1 MIRRTL
7 AAIALALLCAAQV
20 AVADPPASE
29 PAADAV
35 LADLPFLA
43 AAEAAPLEVRID
55 LAVEGARPL
64 PLLVDTGSPESFA
77 TPRAASDL
85 GISLRRS
92 KQTPYRRATRVGRDL
107 ELHVDTRRGETGAAA
122 DGEWAV
128 LGARFLGA
136 YVVEIDLPGRR
147 VRFLDPKRFTVPE
160 QVDAANEAVLPFR
173 LDGHRP
179 VIEIE
184 IGGAK
189 VPAAITTGAPGTLLL
204 PGGHTAEAGLVP
216 DPDAPKVLPPM
227 PGAGKLEAVLA
238 PRIRIGPF
246 EQTDVP
252 ILVAER
258 GARGAGP
265 RSEALLG
272 VELLQDYVI
281 RIDYPRK
288 RLWIAKRAAH
298 SP

>member
-1 MIRRTL
+1 MRRALATFA
-7 AAIALALLCAAQV
+7 AAIACAAGV
-20 AVADPPASE
+20 ALADPPVAQ

-35 LADLPFLA
+35 LAELPFLA
-43 AAEAAPLEVRID
+43 AAEGGGLEVRID
-55 LAVEGARPL
+55 LAPEGSRPL

-77 TPRAASDL
+77 TPQAASDL

-92 KQTPYRRATRVGRDL
+92 KQTPYRRSTRLGRDL

-128 LGARFLGA
+128 LGARFLSA
-136 YVVEIDLPGRR
+136 YVVEIDFPGRR
-147 VRFLDPKRFTVPE
+147 MRFLDPKRFTVPE
-160 QVDAANEAVLPFR
+160 QVTAADEAVLPFR
-173 LDGHRP
+173 LVGHRA

-184 IGGAK
+184 VGGAK

-204 PGGHTAEAGLVP
+204 PGGFAAEAGLVP
-216 DPDAPKVLPPM
+216 DPEATHSLAPL
-227 PGAGKLEAVLA
+227 PGAGKLEAATA

-252 ILVAER
+252 LLVAER
-258 GARGAGP
+258 GAQGAGA

-281 RIDYPRK
+281 RLDYPRK
-288 RLWIAKRAAH
+288 RFWIAERER
-298 SP
+298 P

>member
-1 MIRRTL
+1 MIRRAFFAVAGIAC
-7 AAIALALLCAAQV
+7 AAGVALA
-20 AVADPPASE
+20 DPVASE
-29 PAADAV
+29 PGADAV
-35 LADLPFLA
+35 LADLPFLSPA
-43 AAEAAPLEVRID
+43 DGPLEVRID

-128 LGARFLGA
+128 LGARFLGH

-147 VRFLDPKRFTVPE
+147 LRFLDPKRFTVPE
-160 QVDAANEAVLPFR
+160 RVDAPSEAVLPFR
-173 LDGHRP
+173 LAGHRP

-204 PGGHTAEAGLVP
+204 PGGYAPDAGLVP
-216 DPDAPKVLPPM
+216 DPEATKRLQPL
-227 PGAGKLEAVLA
+227 PGAGKLEAVTA
-238 PRIRIGPF
+238 PRVRIGPF
-246 EQTDVP
+246 EQADVP

-258 GARGAGP
+258 GAQGAGA

-281 RIDYPRK
+281 RLDYARK
-288 RLWIAKRAAH
+288 RLWIAERAT
-298 SP
+298 P